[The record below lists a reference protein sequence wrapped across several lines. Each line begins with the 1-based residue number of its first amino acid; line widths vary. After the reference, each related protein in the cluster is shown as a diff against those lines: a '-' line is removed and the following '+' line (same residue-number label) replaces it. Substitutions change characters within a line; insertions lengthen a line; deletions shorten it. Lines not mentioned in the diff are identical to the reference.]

1 MWQAVEWK
9 GAALRLLDQR
19 RLPSEV
25 VYLDCAD
32 VDAVIDA
39 IHCLAVRGAPA
50 IGIAAAYG
58 VVLSANRI
66 DAESF
71 DLFWKQFLPLCDRL
85 VGARPTAISL
95 RWAVDR
101 MKRTV
106 IACRE
111 EPLHILRK
119 RLLSEADSLLRED
132 VAINKMIGTA
142 GVSLIQSGDGVLT
155 HCNTGSLA
163 TGGWG
168 TALGIIRSAWQAGKR
183 FHVFAGETR
192 PALQGARLTMW
203 ELQQDQIPATL
214 ITDNMAA
221 YFMRAGK
228 IQCCI
233 VGADRI
239 AANGDVANK
248 IGTYGIAVLARAHG
262 IPFYVAAS
270 LSTYDPTLASGDKI
284 PIEERPMSEVTHVGT
299 VPTAPSGIIAAH
311 PAFDV
316 TPADLITAIITEAGS
331 VPPHQIAHVSHA
343 A

>member
-1 MWQAVEWK
+1 MWHAVEWK
-9 GAALRLLDQR
+9 GGALRLLDQR
-19 RLPSEV
+19 RLPSEI

-32 VDAVIDA
+32 VDTVIDA
-39 IHCLAVRGAPA
+39 IRCLAVRGAPA

-58 VVLSANRI
+58 VLLAADTI
-66 DAESF
+66 EAESF
-71 DLFWKQFLPLCDRL
+71 DLFWKRLTPLCDQL
-85 VGARPTAISL
+85 VGARPTAVSL
-95 RWAVDR
+95 RWAVER
-101 MKRTV
+101 MKRTA
-106 IACRE
+106 ILHRE
-111 EPLHILRK
+111 EPLVTIREK
-119 RLLSEADSLLRED
+119 LLTEADSLLRED
-132 VAINKMIGTA
+132 VAINQAIGAA
-142 GVSLIQSGDGVLT
+142 GVPLIRSGDGVLT

-203 ELQQDQIPATL
+203 ELQQDRIPATL
-214 ITDNMAA
+214 ITDNMVAH
-221 YFMRAGK
+221 FMRAGK

-262 IPFYVAAS
+262 IPFYVAAP
-270 LSTYDPTLASGDKI
+270 LSTYDPTLASGGQI
-284 PIEERPMSEVTHVGT
+284 PIEERPTSEVTHVGT
-299 VPTAPSGIIAAH
+299 VPTAPSGIAVAN

-316 TPADLITAIITEAGS
+316 TPADLITAIVTEAGS
-331 VPPHQIAHVSHA
+331 VAPHQMADVSHDA
-343 A
+343 